1 MEETLENKAT
11 TIQVLEFLP
20 HGGRGVS
27 VLSFSPGNHP
37 LDSAPSGQKNTLA
50 MLAETT
56 VTSSPNLPEY
66 HP

>member
-11 TIQVLEFLP
+11 ATEVLEFLP
-20 HGGRGVS
+20 QGGWGVS

-37 LDSAPSGQKNTLA
+37 LDSASSGQKQ
-50 MLAETT
+50 TT
-56 VTSSPNLPEY
+56 VTGSPKLPEN